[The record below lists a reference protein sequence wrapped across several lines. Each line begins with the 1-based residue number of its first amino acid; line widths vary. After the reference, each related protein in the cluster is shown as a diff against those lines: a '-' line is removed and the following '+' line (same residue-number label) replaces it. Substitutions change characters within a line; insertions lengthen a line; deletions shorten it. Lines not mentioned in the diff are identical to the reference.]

1 MHLVFN
7 SPYCRKFLF
16 KLPSTIVDIA
26 SNKYTATVFFGQQA
40 VFAFIVICDR
50 LYHGMMVVSLV
61 GSCIALFGIK
71 CLLAGRSDA
80 CKAADISTSLINIY
94 TIVDMVSKKYTAT
107 VFFGH
112 KWLTR

>member
-1 MHLVFN
+1 MNFTHQYKYN
-7 SPYCRKFLF
+7 CRPRKSQLHSD
-16 KLPSTIVDIA
+16 LCSVD
-26 SNKYTATVFFGQQA
+26 KA
-40 VFAFIVICDR
+40 VVPFIVICNR
-50 LYHGMMVVSLV
+50 LCHGMMVVSLV
-61 GSCIALFGIK
+61 GSCIALFGLN
-71 CLLAGRSDA
+71 CWLAGRSGA